1 MKAYFKRK
9 ENYKLKRR
17 TINEEKKVFNLKN
30 IKELRI
36 NCFMIQEKERDLNRD
51 REKNLDNINS
61 CS

>member
-1 MKAYFKRK
+1 MRK
-9 ENYKLKRR
+9 
-17 TINEEKKVFNLKN
+17 KKVFNLKN